1 MDETTYNNLI
11 KFTQNIVDSTPKVA
25 LEDDWFQFND
35 AIDVNIW
42 WEEDGPIR
50 ATAYQI
56 RADEKGYRYTDTS
69 HVFATLDVV
78 ERANTAVVY

>member
-50 ATAYQI
+50 ATAYPI
-56 RADEKGYRYTDTS
+56 TFDSDGYATTHTDQEFCEIPL
-69 HVFATLDVV
+69 V
-78 ERANTAVVY
+78 